1 MISNVKLEIKCQKC
15 WKLVKIVS
23 SFRQE
28 DLYFFLSLSLSLS
41 IILNVITQHYNKQ
54 IAIAARGIRRD
65 VNNISSDR
73 D

>member
-1 MISNVKLEIKCQKC
+1 MSEVLE
-15 WKLVKIVS
+15 VS
-23 SFRQE
+23 E
-28 DLYFFLSLSLSLS
+28 NCFFFQARRFILFFSLSLSLS

>member
-1 MISNVKLEIKCQKC
+1 M
-15 WKLVKIVS
+15 KIVS